1 MNKLL
6 SELGPGEQGTIIA
19 LNGGRGLQARLR
31 ALGLAEGRVVR
42 KLSALGWGGPVIVL
56 INRAQVAI
64 GRGMAHRIVVNS
76 GKNESGRE
84 NSKS

>member
-1 MNKLL
+1 MNKPL
-6 SELGPGEQGTIIA
+6 SDLGPQEQGTIIA
-19 LNGGRGLQARLR
+19 LHGGRDFQARLR

-64 GRGMAHRIVVNS
+64 GRGMARRIVVS
-76 GKNESGRE
+76 SEENESGRE
-84 NSKS
+84 NSKG

>member
-6 SELGPGEQGTIIA
+6 SDLGPQEQGTIIA
-19 LNGGRGLQARLR
+19 LHGGRGFQARLR

-64 GRGMAHRIVVNS
+64 GRGMARRIVVS
-76 GKNESGRE
+76 SEENESGRE
-84 NSKS
+84 NSKG